1 MKKFNSP
8 WAVAAALA
16 ALLFISMIYT
26 AKYADLVDRQRAR
39 IAYLQSSSYKLAE
52 YKEAL
57 RLSDI
62 LMDNN
67 DVWDRDGSDVMT
79 DYLHIRSNMDTAFY
93 QGFHENPLLD
103 NLSADFYN
111 E

>member
-1 MKKFNSP
+1 MKKLNKP
-8 WAVAAALA
+8 WAVAATFA

-26 AKYADLVDRQRAR
+26 TKYADLVDKQRTK
-39 IAYLQSSSYKLAE
+39 IAHLQQGNYKLEE

-57 RLSDI
+57 RLADI

-67 DVWDRDGSDVMT
+67 DLWDRDGSDVMS
-79 DYLHIRSNMDTAFY
+79 DYLNLRASMDTTFY
-93 QGFHENPLLD
+93 HGFHKNALLD
-103 NLSADFYN
+103 SLALNYD

>member
-1 MKKFNSP
+1 MKKYNKP

-16 ALLFISMIYT
+16 ALLLISMTYT
-26 AKYADLVDRQRAR
+26 VKFANLAEKQRAR
-39 IAYLQSSSYKLAE
+39 IARLEAGNCKLDE

-57 RLSDI
+57 RLADI

-67 DVWDRDGSDVMT
+67 DLWDRDGSDVMT
-79 DYLHIRSNMDTAFY
+79 DYLNLRANMDTTFY
-93 QGFHENPLLD
+93 HGFHHNDLLD
-103 NLSADFYN
+103 SLALDYN

>member
-79 DYLHIRSNMDTAFY
+79 DYLNLRAGMDTTFY
-93 QGFHENPLLD
+93 HGFHHNALLD
-103 NLSADFYN
+103 SLALGYN

>member
-67 DVWDRDGSDVMT
+67 DVWDKDGSDVMT
-79 DYLHIRSNMDTAFY
+79 DYLNLRAGMDTTFY
-93 QGFHENPLLD
+93 QGFHHNALLD
-103 NLSADFYN
+103 SLALDYN

>member
-8 WAVAAALA
+8 WAVAATLA

-39 IAYLQSSSYKLAE
+39 IAYLQSSNCKLEE

-57 RLSDI
+57 KLSDI
-62 LMDNN
+62 IMDNN
-67 DVWDRDGSDVMT
+67 DLWDRDGSDVMS
-79 DYLHIRSNMDTAFY
+79 DYLNLRASMDTTFY
-93 QGFHENPLLD
+93 QGFHHNALLD
-103 NLSADFYN
+103 SLALNYD